1 MVGTQSNAAEQRRQ
15 AMTSRLD
22 RRIVAQGSISFPAV
36 PGFVDDYTE
45 RCAKI
50 FAEAGRAFSEQ
61 ERAHLR
67 TVLAG
72 QLAEAYSKSIRS
84 SVVVSYQAAVAGPLN
99 YQVNVNWW
107 TIEQAYDN
115 WIATRE
121 PPLFGTEPD
130 ARVWALAAEAADPAT
145 YRVLEI
151 GAGTGR
157 NALALARRGHP
168 VDVVEVTKNFADMI
182 ARDAGREALDVR
194 VINRDVFAAR
204 EDLRRDYAMI
214 VLSEVVPEFRTAA
227 QLRALMELAADC
239 LAPGGRLVFNIFL
252 ADSSYLPDEADRQFA
267 QQEYSGFFTRPEM
280 AEAADGLPLEL
291 EADDCVFDY
300 EQANLPDGAWPPTSW
315 YANWVSGLDV
325 FATDRENCPIDMR
338 WLVYR
343 STR

>member
-1 MVGTQSNAAEQRRQ
+1 MTAADQRRK
-15 AMTSRLD
+15 AMTGRLD
-22 RRIVAQGSISFPAV
+22 RRIVAQGTISFPAV
-36 PGFVDDYTE
+36 PGFVDDYTR
-45 RCAKI
+45 RCARI
-50 FAEAGRAFSEQ
+50 FAEAGRPFSEPEQ
-61 ERAHLR
+61 AHLR
-67 TVLAG
+67 TALAR
-72 QLAEAYSKSIRS
+72 QLAEAYSTSIRS
-84 SVVVSYQAAVAGPLN
+84 SVVVSYQAVVARPLN
-99 YQVNVNWW
+99 YQVNVNCW

-130 ARVWALAAEAADPAT
+130 ARVWALASEAPDPKT
-145 YRVLEI
+145 HRVLEI

-182 ARDAGREALDVR
+182 VRDASQESLDVR
-194 VINRDVFAAR
+194 VINRDVFATR
-204 EDLRRDYAMI
+204 DDLRRDYAMI

-227 QLRALMELAADC
+227 ELRGLLELAAEC

-252 ADSSYLPDEADRQFA
+252 ADASYVPDEADRQFA

-280 AEAADGLPLEL
+280 ADAAAGLPLEL
-291 EADDCVFDY
+291 VADDSVFDY

-315 YANWVSGLDV
+315 YAEWVAGLDV
-325 FATDRENCPIDMR
+325 FEIERENCPIDMR

>member
-1 MVGTQSNAAEQRRQ
+1 MTAAEQRRR
-15 AMTSRLD
+15 AMTGRLD
-22 RRIVAQGSISFPAV
+22 RRIVAQGTLSFPAV
-36 PGFVDDYTE
+36 PGFVDDYTQ
-45 RCAKI
+45 RCARI
-50 FAEAGRAFSEQ
+50 FAEAGRPFSEQ
-61 ERAHLR
+61 EQEHLR

-72 QLAEAYSKSIRS
+72 QLAQAYAQSIRS
-84 SVVVSYQAAVAGPLN
+84 SIVVSYQAVVAGPLN
-99 YQVNVNWW
+99 YQVNTNCW

-130 ARVWALAAEAADPAT
+130 ARVWALAAEAADPKNH
-145 YRVLEI
+145 RILEI

-194 VINRDVFAAR
+194 VINRDVFATR
-204 EDLRRDYAMI
+204 EDLRRDYALI
-214 VLSEVVPEFRTAA
+214 VLSEVVPEFRTPA
-227 QLRALMELAADC
+227 QLRALLELAADC

-252 ADSSYLPDEADRQFA
+252 ADASYVPEEADRQFA

-280 AEAADGLPLEL
+280 ADAAAGLPLEL
-291 EADDCVFDY
+291 AADDSVYDY

-315 YANWVSGLDV
+315 YANWVAGLDV
-325 FATDRENCPIDMR
+325 FATEREDCPIDMR